1 MLKEKRL
8 ADGTLYIFDKI
19 IPQDSLSGR
28 MITKLI
34 APNAV
39 EIKDDAIYRCLCLR
53 EIQADK
59 LKKIGDNIVEDCPE
73 LVRVQAPLLEAQN
86 IVFIGSFF
94 IDLNAKRVL
103 NLGNFDSSF
112 VRVLN
117 EEFEK
122 GKTLKV
128 VEKEN
133 GTRILKLDEN
143 EILKEREGQIVGI
156 CLPTCETLP
165 SHALYENNFV
175 EELVLL
181 SATQIDHNAI
191 YKSKALKRVVAD
203 KVEHIR
209 FSNFSRCPNLTD
221 VELAELVS
229 MESGCFC
236 LNDKFSKV
244 SFNKLES
251 VEKNCFC
258 HLPLLETFC
267 LKKAIAVGESSIQHN
282 KNLKAVLL
290 PALLELE
297 PGVLYGCGVEYL
309 YAPKIKEKA
318 VRIGYLKNAR
328 RIMKGKSVLKP
339 EYSSRI
345 KE

>member
-39 EIKDDAIYRCLCLR
+39 EIKDDAIYRCLRLR

-103 NLGNFDSSF
+103 NLGNFDSNF

-122 GKTLKV
+122 GKTLK
-128 VEKEN
+128 
-133 GTRILKLDEN
+133 
-143 EILKEREGQIVGI
+143 
-156 CLPTCETLP
+156 
-165 SHALYENNFV
+165 
-175 EELVLL
+175 
-181 SATQIDHNAI
+181 
-191 YKSKALKRVVAD
+191 
-203 KVEHIR
+203 
-209 FSNFSRCPNLTD
+209 
-221 VELAELVS
+221 
-229 MESGCFC
+229 
-236 LNDKFSKV
+236 
-244 SFNKLES
+244 
-251 VEKNCFC
+251 
-258 HLPLLETFC
+258 
-267 LKKAIAVGESSIQHN
+267 
-282 KNLKAVLL
+282 
-290 PALLELE
+290 
-297 PGVLYGCGVEYL
+297 
-309 YAPKIKEKA
+309 
-318 VRIGYLKNAR
+318 IGRAH
-328 RIMKGKSVLKP
+328 V
-339 EYSSRI
+339 
-345 KE
+345 